1 MELRLFLTT
10 FATIFLAELG
20 DKTQLATMGFAAS
33 TSARWTVFLAAS
45 LALVLSSLLGVLVGG
60 TFAQHVSPHFIRRA
74 AGSLFIVIGIW
85 LWVGR

>member
-1 MELRLFLTT
+1 
-10 FATIFLAELG
+10 
-20 DKTQLATMGFAAS
+20 
-33 TSARWTVFLAAS
+33 
-45 LALVLSSLLGVLVGG
+45 LVLSSLLGVLVGG